1 MMEEKSLKKLEFDKI
16 CQMLAQRASSRMGKE
31 LATALVPET
40 DLWVIERLQDETEE
54 GFQMLVRQGEPPFG
68 GIRDIRELLQ
78 RSSVGG
84 LLSMGELLMVADTAR
99 SIRQIK
105 NFGKE
110 KKIRRHA
117 PDWIHCSQDYPV
129 IRIWRKRSSDASC
142 QRKIWMIMPVR
153 HWPVFANR

>member
-84 LLSMGELLMVADTAR
+84 LLSMGELLMVADTTR

-105 NFGKE
+105 NFGKRE
-110 KKIRRHA
+110 EDT
-117 PDWIHCSQDYPV
+117 PP
-129 IRIWRKRSSDASC
+129 RIWRKRSSDASC